1 MSLFG
6 PNNQNALVAEDDDSG
21 EDRNAQITV
30 QLTPGDYVVRVRHY
44 FPSQTGTYEIDVR
57 STGALSSNDLQVDGP
72 PVAQQISTTGEIDVL
87 TVQIAQSGNY
97 RFRTGGAL
105 DTVLFIIDQANTSQ
119 LVGWNDD
126 ANGTLNSQ
134 VDLSLPAGNYF
145 VVVRLYSSAQTGD
158 YSVQVERRP

>member
-1 MSLFG
+1 M
-6 PNNQNALVAEDDDSG
+6 
-21 EDRNAQITV
+21 
-30 QLTPGDYVVRVRHY
+30 
-44 FPSQTGTYEIDVR
+44 
-57 STGALSSNDLQVDGP
+57 
-72 PVAQQISTTGEIDVL
+72 AQQISTAGEIDVL